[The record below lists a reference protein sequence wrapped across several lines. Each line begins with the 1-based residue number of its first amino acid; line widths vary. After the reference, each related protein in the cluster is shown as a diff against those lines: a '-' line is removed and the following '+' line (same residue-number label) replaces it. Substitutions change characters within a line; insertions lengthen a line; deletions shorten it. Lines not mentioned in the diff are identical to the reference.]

1 MNIRNDI
8 KNEIL
13 LHAEIALHYN
23 NLLINQCNSW
33 LSEEEGNKNIMKRI
47 LKMKMNNRKKSKL
60 RY

>member
-13 LHAEIALHYN
+13 LHAEIVLHYN

>member
-47 LKMKMNNRKKSKL
+47 MRKTIKNKKL
-60 RY
+60 